1 MMMTMVIV
9 IKQKLSNQINIDSLN
24 IELQYLLFCLSTLFT
39 VVNPLGITPIF
50 AAMTERFS
58 NADQIRIA
66 RKGIITGSTVLVIFT
81 LLGSFIFRFYGITVE
96 AFQIMGGII
105 FFRSGLRMLDAQV
118 GRSRTTQS
126 ERDEFKD
133 SDELA
138 ISPIGVPLITG
149 PGAITGVVILSGK
162 GSSDFSIIT
171 LLFAVIITMTLFYWI
186 LRAGNVLAKRI
197 GITGMR
203 VIERMMG
210 LILMVIAVQF
220 IINGLETIIDRI

>member
-1 MMMTMVIV
+1 M
-9 IKQKLSNQINIDSLN
+9 IDSLN
-24 IELQYLLFCLSTLFT
+24 IELQYLLLCLSTLFT

-58 NADQIRIA
+58 NVDQIRIA
-66 RKGIITGSTVLVIFT
+66 RKGIITGSTVLIIFT

-149 PGAITGVVILSGK
+149 PGAITGVVILAGK
-162 GSSDFSIIT
+162 GSSDLSIIT
-171 LLFAVIITMTLFYWI
+171 LLVSVIITMTLFYWI
-186 LRAGNVLAKRI
+186 LRAGNVLAKKI

>member
-1 MMMTMVIV
+1 MIEFF
-9 IKQKLSNQINIDSLN
+9 NF
-24 IELQYLLFCLSTLFT
+24 ELQYLLFCLSTLFT

-50 AAMTERFS
+50 AAMTEKFS
-58 NADQIRIA
+58 NDDQKRIA
-66 RKGIITGSTVLVIFT
+66 QKGILTGSIVLIVFT

-96 AFQIMGGII
+96 AFQIMGGVI

-133 SDELA
+133 GDELA

-162 GSSDFSIIT
+162 GTSEYSILV
-171 LLFAVIITMTLFYWI
+171 LLLSVIITMSLFYLI
-186 LRAGNVLAKRI
+186 LRAGNYLAKRI
-197 GITGMR
+197 GIAGMR

-220 IINGLETIIDRI
+220 IINGVETIISRM

>member
-1 MMMTMVIV
+1 MIE
-9 IKQKLSNQINIDSLN
+9 IFN

-50 AAMTERFS
+50 AAMTKKFS
-58 NADQIRIA
+58 NDDQKRIA
-66 RKGIITGSTVLVIFT
+66 QKGILTGSIVLIVFT

-96 AFQIMGGII
+96 AFQIMGGVI

-162 GSSDFSIIT
+162 GTSEYSILV
-171 LLFAVIITMTLFYWI
+171 LLLSVIITMSLFYLI
-186 LRAGNVLAKRI
+186 LRAGNYLAKRI
-197 GITGMR
+197 GIAGMR
-203 VIERMMG
+203 VIERMIG

-220 IINGLETIIDRI
+220 IINGVETIINRM

>member
-1 MMMTMVIV
+1 M
-9 IKQKLSNQINIDSLN
+9 IDSLN

-171 LLFAVIITMTLFYWI
+171 LLIAVIITMTLFYWI

>member
-1 MMMTMVIV
+1 MIE
-9 IKQKLSNQINIDSLN
+9 IFN

-50 AAMTERFS
+50 AAMTEKFS
-58 NADQIRIA
+58 NDDQKRIA
-66 RKGIITGSTVLVIFT
+66 QKGILTGSIVLIVFT

-96 AFQIMGGII
+96 AFQIMGGVI

-162 GSSDFSIIT
+162 GTSEYSILV
-171 LLFAVIITMTLFYWI
+171 LLLSVIITMSLFYLI
-186 LRAGNVLAKRI
+186 LRAGNYLAKRI
-197 GITGMR
+197 GIAGMR

-220 IINGLETIIDRI
+220 IINGVETVIIECNLWRRGESNSRPK

>member
-1 MMMTMVIV
+1 MVEIF
-9 IKQKLSNQINIDSLN
+9 N

-50 AAMTERFS
+50 AAMTEKFS
-58 NADQIRIA
+58 NDDQKRIA
-66 RKGIITGSTVLVIFT
+66 QKGILTGSIVLIVFT

-96 AFQIMGGII
+96 AFQIMGGVI

-133 SDELA
+133 GDELA
-138 ISPIGVPLITG
+138 ITPIGVPLITG

-162 GSSDFSIIT
+162 GTSEYSILV
-171 LLFAVIITMTLFYWI
+171 LLLSVIITMSLFYLI
-186 LRAGNVLAKRI
+186 LRAGNYLAKRI
-197 GITGMR
+197 GIAGMR

-220 IINGLETIIDRI
+220 IINGVETIISRM

>member
-1 MMMTMVIV
+1 M
-9 IKQKLSNQINIDSLN
+9 IDSLN

-58 NADQIRIA
+58 NGDQIRIA

-171 LLFAVIITMTLFYWI
+171 LLLAVIITMTLFYWI

>member
-1 MMMTMVIV
+1 M
-9 IKQKLSNQINIDSLN
+9 IDSLN

-58 NADQIRIA
+58 NVDQIRIA
-66 RKGIITGSTVLVIFT
+66 RKGIITGSTVLIIFT

-149 PGAITGVVILSGK
+149 PGAITGVVILAGK

-171 LLFAVIITMTLFYWI
+171 LLVSVIITMTLFYWI
-186 LRAGNVLAKRI
+186 LRAGNVLAKKI

>member
-1 MMMTMVIV
+1 M
-9 IKQKLSNQINIDSLN
+9 IDSLN

-58 NADQIRIA
+58 NVDQIRIA
-66 RKGIITGSTVLVIFT
+66 RKGIITGSTVLIIFT
-81 LLGSFIFRFYGITVE
+81 LLCSFIFRFYGITVE

-171 LLFAVIITMTLFYWI
+171 LLLAVIITMTLFYWI

-197 GITGMR
+197 GIKGMR
-203 VIERMMG
+203 VIERKMG
-210 LILMVIAVQF
+210 LILMVIEVQF

>member
-1 MMMTMVIV
+1 MIE
-9 IKQKLSNQINIDSLN
+9 IFN

-50 AAMTERFS
+50 AAMTEKFS
-58 NADQIRIA
+58 NDDQKRIA
-66 RKGIITGSTVLVIFT
+66 QKGILTGSIVLIVFT

-96 AFQIMGGII
+96 AFQIMGGVI

-162 GSSDFSIIT
+162 GTSKYSILV
-171 LLFAVIITMTLFYWI
+171 LLLSVIITMSLFYLI
-186 LRAGNVLAKRI
+186 LRAGNYLAKRI
-197 GITGMR
+197 GIAGMR

-220 IINGLETIIDRI
+220 IINGVETIINRM

>member
-1 MMMTMVIV
+1 
-9 IKQKLSNQINIDSLN
+9 
-24 IELQYLLFCLSTLFT
+24 
-39 VVNPLGITPIF
+39 
-50 AAMTERFS
+50 MTEKFS
-58 NADQIRIA
+58 NDDQKRIA
-66 RKGIITGSTVLVIFT
+66 QKGILTGSIVLIVFT

-96 AFQIMGGII
+96 AFQIMGGVI

-133 SDELA
+133 GDELA

-162 GSSDFSIIT
+162 GTSEYSILV
-171 LLFAVIITMTLFYWI
+171 LLLSVIITMSLFYLI
-186 LRAGNVLAKRI
+186 LRAGNYLAKRI
-197 GITGMR
+197 GIAGMR

-220 IINGLETIIDRI
+220 IINGVETIISRM